1 MDDDGECSSAHPCS
15 FFAPKSAVERGIHIE
30 LHDRGYGG
38 VPSYS
43 IILYHTHFLTTGF
56 EALER
61 VTLDLTKEDAS
72 AIVLAQCSS

>member
-1 MDDDGECSSAHPCS
+1 MTEATVVYH
-15 FFAPKSAVERGIHIE
+15 HN
-30 LHDRGYGG
+30 
-38 VPSYS
+38 S

-56 EALER
+56 ESLER